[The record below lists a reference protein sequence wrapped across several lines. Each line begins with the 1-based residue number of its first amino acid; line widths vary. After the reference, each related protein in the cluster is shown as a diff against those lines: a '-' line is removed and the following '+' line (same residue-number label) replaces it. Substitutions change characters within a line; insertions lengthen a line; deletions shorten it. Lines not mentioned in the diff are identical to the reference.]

1 MALWPYTHAHLNRTF
16 LLSQSHERPARPSP
30 QRKGW
35 DLWDKGFSHVAGA
48 RGTYDCT
55 QSWERLSAWPP
66 SLKQSVRTV
75 FATVLWSLLLFGPPA
90 FPPLECALKSV
101 VLRGLGVA
109 LVQYF
114 SRKKC
119 THQGKHTAQPPP
131 SHPASPSLG
140 LFLHGERVRAEG
152 QQDCKGASS
161 HLVKSCRKNF
171 SHNAFDSKL
180 DLL

>member
-1 MALWPYTHAHLNRTF
+1 MRGQQGPHHR
-16 LLSQSHERPARPSP
+16 ERGGTCGIRGSLMKPATPCGRD
-30 QRKGW
+30 W
-35 DLWDKGFSHVAGA
+35 
-48 RGTYDCT
+48 GTYDWI
-55 QSWERLSAWPP
+55 QSWKRLSALPP

-75 FATVLWSLLLFGPPA
+75 FATVLWSLLLFMPPA
-90 FPPLECALKSV
+90 FPPLECAFKPV
-101 VLRGLGVA
+101 VLRGLRVA

-114 SRKKC
+114 PRKKC
-119 THQGKHTAQPPP
+119 TRQGKHTAQPPP

-140 LFLHGERVRAEG
+140 LSLPGEHARAEG

-161 HLVKSCRKNF
+161 HLVKSCRKDF